1 MKLFSSLRK
10 AGSRWLGQE
19 SVRYPEMPVVS
30 RPQPS
35 PRERLRAGATDTS
48 GNQSGETTRAEK
60 SELTICPGSFNL
72 PEARLALYAKRLAG

>member
-1 MKLFSSLRK
+1 LKLFSSLRK

-19 SVRYPEMPVVS
+19 SVRYPEISVVS

-48 GNQSGETTRAEK
+48 GYQSGETTGDEK
-60 SELTICPGSFNL
+60 
-72 PEARLALYAKRLAG
+72 